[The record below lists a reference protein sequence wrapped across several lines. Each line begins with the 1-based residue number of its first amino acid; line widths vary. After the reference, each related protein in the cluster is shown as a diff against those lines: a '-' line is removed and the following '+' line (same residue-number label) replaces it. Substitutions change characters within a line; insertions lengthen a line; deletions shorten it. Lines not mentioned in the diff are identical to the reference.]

1 MAVQIAQLMA
11 VIGADTRDLERGLQ
25 RGQSALNNFAGAAAN
40 VAQTAA
46 GFLMR
51 DVIVGGVNFMRES
64 IENSARAMIEANA
77 TWETYTTQFEVQL
90 GSIEAAQRR
99 LAELEEFAMFAPG
112 GLDDLIQADI
122 IMQNFG
128 LHAEN
133 AASRWGYSGQ
143 QIRQIAA
150 DMAAGTS
157 GSFEEISTWL
167 GRFAA
172 GDTGRAIMRFQEL
185 GVVTRDQL
193 RAMGVEFNKA
203 GSLTTPVDQAFS
215 ALLRIAEEKFGGIT
229 QKQAQTLKGMQEQ
242 TEDWI
247 AQQKRLW
254 GEPIFDAYKEGLGG
268 LLNFIDSEAG
278 RQATSLAQGLWFSIV
293 NEVKNIGGEVMRVF
307 GDFAA
312 SALEY
317 GAKFVEEWAA
327 GVEGSDAVVRA
338 MNSIAEQIRY
348 WLEPGSPPRITPDLD
363 KWGAGAFQA
372 YMDGWVSAS
381 PEIGPRLQDAF
392 KSLEPYLREIDLGG
406 TFNQDMQGRFRE
418 SFGVESSMFEGYIR
432 AYADLSEAAQTAAAA
447 QEEYDEAVKGGDQE
461 TIDAAK
467 KRLDSAQAEER
478 SARQRLTA
486 EQQRISERMQQ
497 EHRLTQAIQEQTRAI
512 ERNSRS
518 SEDAERRKAEA
529 EQKRINDARL
539 QWELAGADTEGQLDI
554 WQRELAGVA
563 EGSAEYYQILTRI
576 MQLEER
582 RRQEAE
588 NDTKRLRDA
597 QINYELAITDT
608 AGQIGIWR
616 RELEGVA
623 EGSIEYYQIMTR
635 IAQLEKQRG
644 KEGGGIDSLFGGED
658 AAKEAEQYFHDS
670 GAHMEQGIQ
679 KYDWGELGARIAQG
693 LWQGATKWV
702 KEKIDEETQKWA
714 DILSSPESLKKA
726 AEIGTKWGHAIIDSI
741 AEPFKPGGYSGPATL
756 PDHIQQREENPLVDA
771 ARELGRAFA
780 DAFVEE
786 IKQRWNAM
794 GGLMG
799 IIGIPAD
806 FAFTQKE
813 IEMYRAELE
822 ASGIPAPKGGWD
834 QPDTPGIADILSD
847 VDKAGYKSLYGGY
860 GYATGTRNF
869 AGGWAIFGEDGPE
882 LGWMPGGSRI
892 LPNIDTE
899 AALGG
904 TTIYNTFN
912 INVPGGD
919 PHKVEIGVRKALRAA
934 GVTA

>member
-133 AASRWGYSGQ
+133 AATRWGYSGQ

-229 QKQAQTLKGMQEQ
+229 QKQSQTLAGMQEQ

-278 RQATSLAQGLWFSIV
+278 QQATSLAQGLWFSIV

-447 QEEYDEAVKGGDQE
+447 QEEYDEAVEGGDQE

-670 GAHMEQGIQ
+670 GAHVKQ

-693 LWQGATKWV
+693 IWEGATKWV
-702 KEKIDEETQKWA
+702 KEKIDKETQKWA

-780 DAFVEE
+780 DAFAEE
-786 IKQRWNAM
+786 MKRQWDEYGGLAGVLGLGISIGDTRTGQSAEPTAAYRAGQAYGEWWNSLPPFLRGGRAM
-794 GGLMG
+794 G
-799 IIGIPAD
+799 D
-806 FAFTQKE
+806 
-813 IEMYRAELE
+813 
-822 ASGIPAPKGGWD
+822 
-834 QPDTPGIADILSD
+834 
-847 VDKAGYKSLYGGY
+847 
-860 GYATGTRNF
+860 RNF

-904 TTIYNTFN
+904 QTINFAPSSIV
-912 INVPGGD
+912 INVPGGA

>member
-1 MAVQIAQLMA
+1 
-11 VIGADTRDLERGLQ
+11 
-25 RGQSALNNFAGAAAN
+25 
-40 VAQTAA
+40 
-46 GFLMR
+46 
-51 DVIVGGVNFMRES
+51 
-64 IENSARAMIEANA
+64 
-77 TWETYTTQFEVQL
+77 
-90 GSIEAAQRR
+90 
-99 LAELEEFAMFAPG
+99 
-112 GLDDLIQADI
+112 
-122 IMQNFG
+122 
-128 LHAEN
+128 
-133 AASRWGYSGQ
+133 
-143 QIRQIAA
+143 
-150 DMAAGTS
+150 
-157 GSFEEISTWL
+157 
-167 GRFAA
+167 
-172 GDTGRAIMRFQEL
+172 
-185 GVVTRDQL
+185 
-193 RAMGVEFNKA
+193 
-203 GSLTTPVDQAFS
+203 
-215 ALLRIAEEKFGGIT
+215 
-229 QKQAQTLKGMQEQ
+229 
-242 TEDWI
+242 
-247 AQQKRLW
+247 
-254 GEPIFDAYKEGLGG
+254 
-268 LLNFIDSEAG
+268 
-278 RQATSLAQGLWFSIV
+278 
-293 NEVKNIGGEVMRVF
+293 
-307 GDFAA
+307 
-312 SALEY
+312 
-317 GAKFVEEWAA
+317 
-327 GVEGSDAVVRA
+327 
-338 MNSIAEQIRY
+338 
-348 WLEPGSPPRITPDLD
+348 
-363 KWGAGAFQA
+363 
-372 YMDGWVSAS
+372 
-381 PEIGPRLQDAF
+381 
-392 KSLEPYLREIDLGG
+392 
-406 TFNQDMQGRFRE
+406 
-418 SFGVESSMFEGYIR
+418 MFEGYIR
-432 AYADLSEAAQTAAAA
+432 AYADLSKAAQTAAAA
-447 QEEYDEAVKGGDQE
+447 QEEYDEAVEGGDQE

-497 EHRLTQAIQEQTRAI
+497 EHRLTQAIREQTRAI

-756 PDHIQQREENPLVDA
+756 PDHIQQREKNPLVDA

-780 DAFVEE
+780 DAFAEE
-786 IKQRWNAM
+786 MKRQWNAM

-869 AGGWAIFGEDGPE
+869 PVGGPYSVRTAPSWVGCPAAHAFCPTSTPRRRWAGRRST
-882 LGWMPGGSRI
+882 L
-892 LPNIDTE
+892 LP
-899 AALGG
+899 ALS
-904 TTIYNTFN
+904 
-912 INVPGGD
+912 
-919 PHKVEIGVRKALRAA
+919 
-934 GVTA
+934 

>member
-1 MAVQIAQLMA
+1 
-11 VIGADTRDLERGLQ
+11 
-25 RGQSALNNFAGAAAN
+25 
-40 VAQTAA
+40 
-46 GFLMR
+46 
-51 DVIVGGVNFMRES
+51 
-64 IENSARAMIEANA
+64 
-77 TWETYTTQFEVQL
+77 
-90 GSIEAAQRR
+90 
-99 LAELEEFAMFAPG
+99 
-112 GLDDLIQADI
+112 
-122 IMQNFG
+122 
-128 LHAEN
+128 
-133 AASRWGYSGQ
+133 
-143 QIRQIAA
+143 
-150 DMAAGTS
+150 
-157 GSFEEISTWL
+157 
-167 GRFAA
+167 
-172 GDTGRAIMRFQEL
+172 
-185 GVVTRDQL
+185 
-193 RAMGVEFNKA
+193 
-203 GSLTTPVDQAFS
+203 
-215 ALLRIAEEKFGGIT
+215 
-229 QKQAQTLKGMQEQ
+229 MQEQ

-278 RQATSLAQGLWFSIV
+278 QQATSLAQGLWFSIV

-327 GVEGSDAVVRA
+327 GVEGSGAVVRA

-658 AAKEAEQYFHDS
+658 AAEEAEQYFHDS
-670 GAHMEQGIQ
+670 GAHVEQ

-693 LWQGATKWV
+693 IWEGATKWV

-780 DAFVEE
+780 DAFAEE
-786 IKQRWNAM
+786 MKRQWDEHGRPCGHPQAW
-794 GGLMG
+794 
-799 IIGIPAD
+799 
-806 FAFTQKE
+806 
-813 IEMYRAELE
+813 YRMRHAELGE
-822 ASGIPAPKGGWD
+822 CSKRRS
-834 QPDTPGIADILSD
+834 TPTSFWEDDLDATAAD
-847 VDKAGYKSLYGGY
+847 SLDRLDRPPCM
-860 GYATGTRNF
+860 GTCHRH
-869 AGGWAIFGEDGPE
+869 
-882 LGWMPGGSRI
+882 
-892 LPNIDTE
+892 T
-899 AALGG
+899 
-904 TTIYNTFN
+904 
-912 INVPGGD
+912 
-919 PHKVEIGVRKALRAA
+919 
-934 GVTA
+934 